1 MTIFYPPHKI
11 FSYNTTRSFV
21 FRDNMSEFQS
31 DAELNKAV
39 ADLVIDDAEQQQNL
53 EKKVSKTTTQKL
65 LLNAVKQ
72 WEKTILKQY
81 LGEQSDA
88 PGEVICCNMNDLDS
102 DPRNLVLFCGIN
114 PGQAPEKNPYTI
126 KQNIKHL
133 NSELPVENRWY
144 WWNTYCRN
152 PGIIM
157 TKLFPERFTYKGETK
172 EEPMTE
178 DIRKQVLYTNS
189 SFFRTVDQKGV
200 TSDHLAISSP
210 LLMQMVNM
218 VKFPIIAFGNVP
230 ASQIAKLYSM
240 YQIAEYPSGWSD
252 WKIRFYKNHNNIRM
266 IQVPHFQFMWA
277 TKTPEE
283 TWDAIRNFFN

>member
-1 MTIFYPPHKI
+1 
-11 FSYNTTRSFV
+11 
-21 FRDNMSEFQS
+21 
-31 DAELNKAV
+31 
-39 ADLVIDDAEQQQNL
+39 
-53 EKKVSKTTTQKL
+53 
-65 LLNAVKQ
+65 
-72 WEKTILKQY
+72 
-81 LGEQSDA
+81 
-88 PGEVICCNMNDLDS
+88 
-102 DPRNLVLFCGIN
+102 
-114 PGQAPEKNPYTI
+114 
-126 KQNIKHL
+126 
-133 NSELPVENRWY
+133 
-144 WWNTYCRN
+144 
-152 PGIIM
+152 
-157 TKLFPERFTYKGETK
+157 
-172 EEPMTE
+172 MTE

-218 VKFPIIAFGNVP
+218 VKFPIIAFGIVP

-252 WKIRFYKNHNNIRM
+252 WKIYFYKNHNNIRM

>member
-1 MTIFYPPHKI
+1 
-11 FSYNTTRSFV
+11 
-21 FRDNMSEFQS
+21 MSEFDS
-31 DAELNKAV
+31 GTELGKAV
-39 ADLVIDDAEQQQNL
+39 AELVIDDAKQQQNL

-81 LGEQSDA
+81 LGDQSDA
-88 PGEVICCNMNDLDS
+88 PGEVICCNMNELDS

-144 WWNTYCRN
+144 SWDEYCRG

-172 EEPMTE
+172 EEQLPE
-178 DIRKQVLYTNS
+178 DIRKMVLYTNS
-189 SFFRTVDQKGV
+189 SFFRTIDQTGV
-200 TSDHLAISSP
+200 TSEHLAVSSP
-210 LLMQMVNM
+210 LLMQMVNI
-218 VKFPIIAFGNVP
+218 VKFPIFAFGNE
-230 ASQIAKLYSM
+230 AAEQIAKFYNM
-240 YQIAEYPSGWSD
+240 YKLAEYPAGWGE

-266 IQVPHFQFMWA
+266 ILVPHFSRWRA
-277 TKTPEE
+277 HKTPDE
-283 TWDAIRNFFN
+283 TWDAMRTFFHQ